1 MARWSVLTRSKSLKI
16 GILIIGSLFWDDGQD
31 DIRKNWREDR
41 LFVKEAMDV
50 AAPIRYGRKSS
61 SRGDTYT
68 MVLSMKAQLG
78 RAKLVP
84 CARAINDSNDLLNE
98 AVHLWRAESQRMSD
112 SAVSETWGCAALKI
126 RDGVVCPDEIKAKW
140 AQVAQDKAKHFNIR
154 HAHDEL
160 PLLDNSGILQMAWPT
175 KADGKPVL
183 EVDALLVSTN
193 QPTLTARNEY
203 ADPYDIARAWLRC
216 PEHDHYFYKN
226 KEHGIKTFEDDT
238 ILEEIWA
245 AHHGGCGGPIVC

>member
-1 MARWSVLTRSKSLKI
+1 VARWSVLTRSKSLKI

-84 CARAINDSNDLLNE
+84 CARAINDSNDLINE

-112 SAVSETWGCAALKI
+112 SAVSDTWGCAALKI